1 VTVDTTYQRGWSFD
15 GHAAKATAE
24 GTVLVRVGAQ
34 GGVLEYTPWR
44 LVRLGYIISAGTFV
58 ALALVLI
65 VEPRRRKRTRVR
77 VR

>member
-1 VTVDTTYQRGWSFD
+1 MPALSNEVWSLD

-24 GTVLVRVGAQ
+24 GTVLVRVGAPS
-34 GGVLEYTPWR
+34 GVLEYTPWR
-44 LVRLGYIISAGTFV
+44 FGPPRLHHFAGTFV

-65 VEPRRRKRTRVR
+65 SNRDDEKRTRVR